1 MQPGSPGT
9 VGRVPCRRNVDHLI
23 SMYNI
28 FYAATIELM
37 YYIFFAAT
45 IELIEAPELGPITP
59 IPETTPPGEIP
70 FVGVSL
76 AVLAGTEGSTLR
88 REASCLFCLTSL

>member
-1 MQPGSPGT
+1 
-9 VGRVPCRRNVDHLI
+9 
-23 SMYNI
+23 MYNI

-37 YYIFFAAT
+37 DYIFYAAT
-45 IELIEAPELGPITP
+45 IEFIEAPELGPITP

-76 AVLAGTEGSTLR
+76 AVLAGTEGSTLG
-88 REASCLFCLTSL
+88 REASFLFCFTLLHASQQPFNGRSMADQRPFSKT